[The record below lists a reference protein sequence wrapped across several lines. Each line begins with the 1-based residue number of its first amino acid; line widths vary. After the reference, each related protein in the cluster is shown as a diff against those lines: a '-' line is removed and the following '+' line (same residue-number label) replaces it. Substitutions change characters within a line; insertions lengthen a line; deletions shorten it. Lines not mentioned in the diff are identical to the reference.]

1 MKSTPL
7 FRTQLTALVLAMS
20 VAGCAS
26 FAGIEPGASI
36 TAPTALGA
44 SVEPVEWPVA
54 GWWKNFDDPVL
65 AGLIEQAL
73 AGSPSLR
80 LAEARVVKARALA
93 GIAESALSPQLSANA
108 DSTRQRLSENGTI
121 PPPFAGTVRNI
132 NHAALNGSWELDFFG
147 RNRAALDAALG
158 SARAAEA
165 DAQAA
170 RVLLAS
176 NVARGYFSLARLL
189 EQREVAR
196 ATLAQREAILQLV
209 GSRVAAGIDTRVELR
224 QAEGS
229 LPEIR
234 RDLEALEEQI
244 GLAHHALAALTGQGP
259 EATADVAPT
268 LATVR
273 PQALPQAIPAD
284 LVGRRADL
292 AAARWRVEA
301 AARDIDGARAQ
312 FYPNINLIALAGFS
326 SIGLG
331 NWFKAG
337 SSEVGFGA
345 AIHLPI
351 FDAGRLRANLRGV
364 TADAD
369 AAVESYNATLIEAL
383 REVADQITSQRAVER
398 QLREQQA
405 AQEAAESALDLA
417 LQRYRAGLGTY
428 LSVLTAET
436 NVLAQRRTAIDLKA
450 RGIDSNL
457 QLIRALGGGFAEA
470 TQMPTPPAAT

>member
-1 MKSTPL
+1 MNSRLPIRTP
-7 FRTQLTALVLAMS
+7 LTALLLAMAL
-20 VAGCAS
+20 AGCAS
-26 FAGIEPGASI
+26 FAGIEPTARA

-44 SVEPVEWPVA
+44 AAAAVEWPA
-54 GWWKNFDDPVL
+54 SGWWQQFGDPDLSALV
-65 AGLIEQAL
+65 ERAL
-73 AGSPSLR
+73 AGNPSLR
-80 LAEARVVKARALA
+80 LAETRVAKARAVA
-93 GIAESALSPQLSANA
+93 GIAESALWPQLNASA
-108 DSTRQRLSENGTI
+108 DSIRQRLSEFGTT
-121 PPPFAGTVRNI
+121 PPPLAGTTQSI
-132 NHAALNGSWELDFFG
+132 SHAVLNGSWELDFFG

-158 SARAAEA
+158 QARAAEA

-170 RVLLAS
+170 RLLLAS
-176 NVARGYFSLARLL
+176 NVARSYFGLARLL

-196 ATLAQREAILQLV
+196 ATLAQRQAILQLV
-209 GSRVAAGIDTRVELR
+209 NSRVDAGIDTQVELR

-244 GLAHHALAALTGQGP
+244 GLARHALAALTGQGP
-259 EATADVAPT
+259 EAVANLAPT

-273 PQALPQAIPAD
+273 PQALPRALPAD
-284 LVGRRADL
+284 LIGRRADL
-292 AAARWRVEA
+292 VAARWRVEA
-301 AARDIDGARAQ
+301 AARDVDGAKAQ

-337 SSEVGFGA
+337 SREVGFGA

-383 REVADQITSQRAVER
+383 REVADQITSQQAVEN
-398 QLREQQA
+398 QAREQQA
-405 AQEAAESALDLA
+405 AQQAAEGALELA

-428 LSVLTAET
+428 LTVLAAEA
-436 NVLAQRRTAIDLKA
+436 NVLAQRRISIDLKA
-450 RGIDSNL
+450 RGIDANL
-457 QLIRALGGGFAEA
+457 QLIRALGGGFAADA
-470 TQMPTPPAAT
+470 TSLAAG

>member
-1 MKSTPL
+1 MNSRFPV
-7 FRTQLTALVLAMS
+7 RTQLTALVLAMAL
-20 VAGCAS
+20 AGCAS
-26 FAGIEPGASI
+26 FAGI
-36 TAPTALGA
+36 APTAKTTAPAALGA
-44 SVEPVEWPVA
+44 AQAPIEWPA
-54 GWWKNFDDPVL
+54 TAWWRQFDDAKL
-65 AGLIEQAL
+65 AALIERAL
-73 AGSPSLR
+73 AGNPSLQ
-80 LAEARVVKARALA
+80 LVETRVVKARAAA
-93 GIAESALSPQLSANA
+93 GIAESALWPQLNASA
-108 DSTRQRLSENGTI
+108 DSTRQRLSEFGTTPPPLAGTI
-121 PPPFAGTVRNI
+121 RNI
-132 NHAALNGSWELDFFG
+132 NHAGLNASWELDFFG

-158 SARAAEA
+158 QARAAEA

-176 NVARGYFSLARLL
+176 NVARGYIGLARLL

-209 GSRVAAGIDTRVELR
+209 GSRVEAGLDTKVELR

-234 RDLEALEEQI
+234 RDIEALDEQI
-244 GLAHHALAALTGQGP
+244 GLARHALAALTGQGP
-259 EATADVAPT
+259 ESVVDLAPT

-273 PQALPQAIPAD
+273 PQALPKALPAD
-284 LVGRRADL
+284 LIGRRADL

-301 AARDIDGARAQ
+301 AARDVDGAKAQ

-326 SIGLG
+326 SIGLS

-337 SSEVGFGA
+337 SREVGFGA

-364 TADAD
+364 SADAD
-369 AAVESYNATLIEAL
+369 AAMASYNATLIEAL
-383 REVADQITSQRAVER
+383 REVADQITSQQAVAG
-398 QLREQQA
+398 QAREQQA
-405 AQEAAESALDLA
+405 AQQAAEGALDLA

-428 LSVLTAET
+428 LTVLTAEA
-436 NVLAQRRTAIDLKA
+436 NVLAQRRISIDLKA

-457 QLIRALGGGFAEA
+457 QLIRALGGGFA
-470 TQMPTPPAAT
+470 TDTTSLAAG

>member
-1 MKSTPL
+1 MKSIQPI
-7 FRTQLTALVLAMS
+7 RTRLTTLALAMS
-20 VAGCAS
+20 LAGCAS
-26 FAGIEPGASI
+26 FAGIEPAAKAV
-36 TAPTALGA
+36 APTTLGA
-44 SVEPVEWPVA
+44 AVEPIEWPA
-54 GWWKNFDDPVL
+54 PGWWRQFDDPTL
-65 AGLIEQAL
+65 ARLIDQAL
-73 AGSPSLR
+73 AGNPSLK
-80 LAEARVVKARALA
+80 LAEARVTKARAVA
-93 GIAESALSPQLSANA
+93 GIAESALWPQLNASA
-108 DSTRQRLSENGTI
+108 DSTRQRLSEFGTT
-121 PPPFAGTVRNI
+121 PPPFAGTTQNI
-132 NHAALNGSWELDFFG
+132 NHAGLNGSWEVDFFG

-170 RVLLAS
+170 RLLLAS
-176 NVARGYFSLARLL
+176 NVARGYFALGRLF

-209 GSRVAAGIDTRVELR
+209 SSRVEAGIDTGVELR

-229 LPEIR
+229 IPEIR
-234 RDLEALEEQI
+234 RDSEALEEQI
-244 GLAHHALAALTGQGP
+244 GLARHALAALTGQGP
-259 EATADVAPT
+259 EAVAEVAPT
-268 LATVR
+268 LTTVR
-273 PQALPQAIPAD
+273 PQALPKAIPAD
-284 LVGRRADL
+284 LIGRRADL

-301 AARDIDGARAQ
+301 AARDVDGAKAQ

-337 SSEVGFGA
+337 SSEAGFGA

-383 REVADQITSQRAVER
+383 RDVADQITSQQAIER
-398 QLREQQA
+398 QSRQQQA
-405 AQEAAESALDLA
+405 AQAAAESALDLA
-417 LQRYRAGLGTY
+417 VQRYQAGLGTY
-428 LSVLTAET
+428 LIVLAAET

-450 RGIDSNL
+450 RGIDTNL
-457 QLIRALGGGFAEA
+457 QLIRALGGGFAA
-470 TQMPTPPAAT
+470 AATPPAAG